1 MVRSAQG
8 AGGLARAAAVIVVAA
23 LGLVG
28 CQGSASPRASTPSSA
43 ASEPGLAS
51 NAAGSAIPSVAA
63 DLSGEVTLMFN
74 PGWEFQTEEDGNKFL
89 ANVKRD
95 FAAAYPKATL
105 KILPI
110 SGNLAATVEK
120 MSLAFRNAS
129 TAPDVAQINV
139 QYAGLFASSGFLL
152 PLDQFLTPDDAPFW
166 QGFPAE
172 VKAHDTVDGKVYAID
187 EGENVSALFYN
198 VPMLQKAG
206 IALPWQPKTW
216 ADILDAARKV
226 KAANPGVYPLW
237 LHAGETGAAGAMAQ
251 GTGNLVYGSSTPTIY
266 DTSTSKWVVDSPGL
280 REVLDF
286 YKTAYGE
293 GLGVDPSIVLSPT
306 ANGAPPDLMS
316 KEKLA
321 ITLGGGWMIPA
332 WQLPGTGAT
341 WSNLGSELGVAPIPT
356 VTGQEPGHA
365 STLQAWA
372 SMVSK
377 NTKNPALAWA
387 LIKVMMSEANQTFAA
402 NYAGF
407 VPADKAVRSSPA
419 YTGFAPHLD
428 ELSSYVEF
436 AKSLPGNQPDY
447 PVWFTALEQAT
458 GKIVDDPA
466 NASVEDLVSTMAQSV
481 TSQLGPE
488 KVQTVPSP

>member
-1 MVRSAQG
+1 
-8 AGGLARAAAVIVVAA
+8 
-23 LGLVG
+23 
-28 CQGSASPRASTPSSA
+28 
-43 ASEPGLAS
+43 
-51 NAAGSAIPSVAA
+51 
-63 DLSGEVTLMFN
+63 MFN

-95 FAAAYPKATL
+95 FEAAYPKAKL
-105 KILPI
+105 NLVPI

-152 PLDQFLTPDDAPFW
+152 PLDQFLTPESAPFW
-166 QGFPAE
+166 DGFPAE

-206 IALPWQPKTW
+206 IAMPWQPKTW
-216 ADILDAARKV
+216 ADIVDAARKV

-251 GTGNLVYGSSTPTIY
+251 GTGNLVFGSSTPTIF
-266 DTSTSKWVVDSPGL
+266 DATSNKWVVDSPGL
-280 REVLDF
+280 HEVLDL
-286 YKTAYGE
+286 YKTVFSE

-306 ANGAPPDLMS
+306 ANGAPPELMS

-341 WSNLGSELGVAPIPT
+341 WANLGSELGVAPIPT
-356 VTGQEPGHA
+356 VTGQAPGHA

-377 NTKNPALAWA
+377 STKNPALAWA

-407 VPADKAVRSSPA
+407 VPADKAVRSSSA
-419 YTGFAPHLD
+419 YLGFAPHLD

-458 GKIVDDPA
+458 GKVAGDPSSANVDD
-466 NASVEDLVSTMAQSV
+466 LVATLAQSV
-481 TSQLGPE
+481 TSELGPD
-488 KVQTVPSP
+488 KVETVPSP